1 MSGLA
6 PPIFLLCE
14 LIRPT
19 ESLIS
24 KDPLCPVLFYKL
36 PNHYYFRTFLHELM
50 RFKAVKSS
58 KMLNFAP
65 SIYYLVYIL
74 ISISRK
80 SHELVSSSLAS
91 LIFVHII
98 IFILIIIIA
107 IVTMTC

>member
-19 ESLIS
+19 ESSIS

-50 RFKAVKSS
+50 RFKALKSS

-65 SIYYLVYIL
+65 SNIWYI
-74 ISISRK
+74 
-80 SHELVSSSLAS
+80 
-91 LIFVHII
+91 F
-98 IFILIIIIA
+98 
-107 IVTMTC
+107 